1 MSTEQ
6 TPTPEQQQVLDQ
18 IRTLIRENKLDR
30 RKLMQTMAAMGI
42 GAGAAAAGVS
52 LAGGPSAR
60 VSTAS
65 AQEAPLLCPVSTQQQ
80 ATWTRNFNPLLAQ
93 DSSRWPTQSGFY
105 EPMAVLNQINGEL
118 IPWLATEWSFNAD
131 NTQLTFK
138 IREGVTW
145 ADGEAL
151 DATDVAF
158 TFNYLKQHEGL
169 AGTEG
174 VRNVIPLL
182 ASVEAPDATTVVFTF
197 SEVFTPGVYDVAEQ
211 MIVPEHIWTEVA
223 DPVTFLNEEPIGSGP
238 FNRVGEF
245 EDQYYEVLANENY
258 WQEGMPK
265 IAGFRFPAYP
275 DNAAANLATVNGEN
289 DWAANFIPDIE
300 TTYVAENPEHF
311 HYWVPTTGAT
321 VHLYANTT
329 KAPFDDP
336 NVRKAISMA
345 IDRPLICELA
355 MFNYTRPADATG
367 MSDAFNSAKDQAVI
381 DSGTWVV
388 QDVEAAN
395 ALLDAAG
402 LAMDGDVRKLADGTE
417 MVYDIN
423 VVTGWSDWVQACQI
437 MAQNLE
443 AIGIKA
449 TVQPYDFSAWFDRVQ
464 KGEFDLS
471 IGWSSQGATPL
482 NFYRGVM
489 ASSSAQDVGVLAAE
503 NWHRYTSEEA
513 DTLLAQFAATSD
525 PAEQQAI
532 VVELQKVY
540 AENAPAIPLFPG
552 PQWNEYNTMRFT
564 GFPTPEDPYIVPSA
578 YENTGRL
585 VQMVRLEYA
594 PTT

>member
-1 MSTEQ
+1 MESSAMTDEQ
-6 TPTPEQQQVLDQ
+6 TKTLDT
-18 IRTLIRENKLDR
+18 IRKLISEGKLDR

-42 GAGAAAAGVS
+42 GTTAAAAGV
-52 LAGGPSAR
+52 AVRPAAR
-60 VSTAS
+60 AA
-65 AQEAPLLCPVSTQQQ
+65 AQDAPLLCTVSTQQQ

-93 DSSRWPTQSGFY
+93 DNARWPTQSGFY
-105 EPMAVLNQINGEL
+105 EPMAVLNKINGEL
-118 IPWLATEWSFNAD
+118 IPWLATEWSFSED
-131 NTQLTFK
+131 NTQITFK
-138 IREGVTW
+138 LNEGVTW

-174 VRNVIPLL
+174 VRNVIPLI

-197 SEVFTPGVYDVAEQ
+197 SEVNTPGLYDVAQQ

-223 DPVTFLNEEPIGSGP
+223 DPVTFLNENPVGSGP

-245 EDQYYEVLANENY
+245 EDQYYEVLANESY

-300 TTYVAENPEHF
+300 TTYVAEDPEHF
-311 HYWVPTTGAT
+311 TYWFPTTGSD
-321 VHLYANTT
+321 VHLYVNTT
-329 KAPFDDP
+329 KAPFNDP

-355 MFNYTRPADATG
+355 MFNYTHPADATG
-367 MSDAFNSAKDQAVI
+367 MSDAHNNWKDQAVI
-381 DSGTWVV
+381 DAGTWVM
-388 QDVEAAN
+388 QDVDAAN

-402 LAMDGDVRKLADGTE
+402 LAMDGDVRKMADGTE
-417 MVYDIN
+417 MVYDLN

-437 MAQNLE
+437 MAQNFE
-443 AIGIKA
+443 AIGFRV

-464 KGEFDLS
+464 KGEFDMS

-489 ASSSAQDVGVLAAE
+489 ASSSAHPVGTLSAE
-503 NWHRYTSEEA
+503 NWHRFASEEVDA
-513 DTLLAQFAATSD
+513 LLKQFVSTSD
-525 PAEQQAI
+525 TAEQAAVI
-532 VVELQKVY
+532 VEVQKLY
-540 AENAPAIPLFPG
+540 SEHAPAIPLFPG
-552 PQWNEYNTMRFT
+552 PQWNEFNTMRFK
-564 GFPTPEDPYIVPSA
+564 GQPTAENPYIIPSA
-578 YENTGRL
+578 YDNTGRL
-585 VQMVRLEYA
+585 VQMTRLEYQDEA
-594 PTT
+594 TA